1 MNLES
6 YIYKQEIINTI
17 EDSIETKIKLIAL
30 SVALLALEF
39 LLKSLGPI
47 LYLRFSRRDQ
57 SVIFVSLLVCL
68 L

>member
-6 YIYKQEIINTI
+6 YIYKEEIINTI
-17 EDSIETKIKLIAL
+17 EDSIEKKIKLIAL

-47 LYLRFSRRDQ
+47 LYLRFSRRDR

>member
-6 YIYKQEIINTI
+6 YIYKEEIINTI
-17 EDSIETKIKLIAL
+17 EDNIEMKIKLIAL
-30 SVALLALEF
+30 SVVLLALEF

-47 LYLRFSRRDQ
+47 LYLRFSRRDR

>member
-1 MNLES
+1 MNA
-6 YIYKQEIINTI
+6 I

-30 SVALLALEF
+30 SVALLALEL

-47 LYLRFSRRDQ
+47 LYLRFSCRDL

>member
-6 YIYKQEIINTI
+6 YIYKEEIINTI

-47 LYLRFSRRDQ
+47 LYLRFSRRDC
-57 SVIFVSLLVCL
+57 SVIFVS
-68 L
+68 

>member
-6 YIYKQEIINTI
+6 YIYKEEIINTI

-47 LYLRFSRRDQ
+47 LYLRFSCRDR